1 MLRGK
6 NRNALPGNE
15 EQTLMLN
22 ILICDDEPAVAAELE
37 QRLRALP
44 DFCEQA
50 MQLCCLTQPQ
60 EMLAADLAAYDLLF
74 LDIDMG
80 DVNGIDLARK
90 LRRTR
95 PDSVLIFVTNFIEY
109 APEGY
114 EVDAFRYLSKQ
125 QLDLRLPVYFADAL
139 VVCRTR
145 KHVIDIPCVGGSLSI
160 PIHLIIYIESIDH
173 EQRMHLNRK
182 EKNILYT
189 RMTITELAEQLSSHG
204 FLLIHRSF
212 LVNMAYLQK
221 LQSTGAVLEG
231 GIFLPVS
238 TRTYRQIKQK
248 YLDWVVQQE

>member
-1 MLRGK
+1 
-6 NRNALPGNE
+6 
-15 EQTLMLN
+15 MLN
-22 ILICDDEPAVAAELE
+22 ILICDDESAVATDLE
-37 QRLRALP
+37 RRIRSQPNFSERT
-44 DFCEQA
+44 
-50 MQLCCLTQPQ
+50 MQVCCLTQPD

-80 DVNGIDLARK
+80 KVNGMDLARR
-90 LRRTR
+90 LRRAGQ
-95 PDSVLIFVTNFIEY
+95 DSVLIFVTNFIEY

-125 QLDLRLPVYFADAL
+125 QLELRLPVYFADAL
-139 VVCRTR
+139 AVCRTR

-160 PIHLIIYIESIDH
+160 PIHSIIYIESIDH
-173 EQRMHLNRK
+173 EQRIHLNRK
-182 EKNILYT
+182 EKNTQYT
-189 RMTITELAEQLSSHG
+189 RMTIAELTEQLSSHG

-221 LQSTGAVLEG
+221 LQSTGALLEG
-231 GIFLPVS
+231 GTFLPVS